1 MPRIMSQNVCWYNKV
16 GYCRFRNLCFRKHNN
31 IICKNVNC
39 EISKC
44 SSRHPRICKFFLEY
58 QKCKFGE
65 YCRFSH
71 DIPDSHKTREKIEVL
86 EKDVEL
92 LKLEI
97 LDMKNQIEIKEDQL
111 KIIRTEVEEKV
122 GIIEK
127 MGLAFNNME
136 NGLKESKKENIILLD
151 KIERI
156 QEINRSLEIQQLKE
170 KKETGVLKD
179 TLAKAS
185 EENEALLLQV
195 KQMDKINEEID
206 ILKDTIAKVSGEKD
220 ALTLQVKQNDKEIR
234 KEHEEH
240 HCYKCEFIGKSK
252 EALIEHVKTKHMK
265 KIGQI

>member
-1 MPRIMSQNVCWYNKV
+1 MTLENECRFNKFGYCKFGNYCFRYHENKICQNV
-16 GYCRFRNLCFRKHNN
+16 
-31 IICKNVNC
+31 
-39 EISKC
+39 KC
-44 SSRHPRICKFFLEY
+44 PVQGCLLRHPRKCRFFLEFG
-58 QKCKFGE
+58 KCKFGT
-65 YCRFSH
+65 YCKFSH
-71 DIPDSHKTREKIEVL
+71 DNIENPKTREKIEVL

-111 KIIRTEVEEKV
+111 KIIRSEVEEKV

-127 MGLAFNNME
+127 MGLAINNME

-195 KQMDKINEEID
+195 KQMDKMNEEID
-206 ILKDTIAKVSGEKD
+206 ILKDTIAKVSDEKD